1 MAGRSF
7 HLPRFVA
14 DHEVVSDLD
23 AGKNLYASD
32 GEQRSLINDL
42 NPKNQH
48 ELSRFSYHDATTK
61 H

>member
-7 HLPRFVA
+7 HQPRFVA
-14 DHEVVSDLD
+14 DHEVASGLD
-23 AGKNLYASD
+23 EGKNLYVSD

-42 NPKNQH
+42 NPRNQH
-48 ELSRFSYHDATTK
+48 ELSRFSYHGATAK